1 VLDWPATARQRGL
14 SRRTGGRSVSDG
26 AWSLVGAARMQALD
40 RFTIDELGIPGE
52 ILMENAGRAGLD
64 AVLARHRRALE
75 SHNAEVLVLCGPGN
89 NGGDGLVVARHL
101 MQLGLPVRVGLL
113 ASSAALT
120 GDAAANLARA
130 RAVGVQI
137 DGPDVALP
145 ERGVIIDAIFGTG
158 LSRDVEGTAARLI
171 ERVVEARE
179 HRALDVISIDL
190 PSGIDADTGQV
201 LGCAITADCTITLGS
216 PKIGLAL
223 EPGRSLAGR
232 IHVACIGIAD
242 RLPDEVDA
250 EGRLAAQL
258 WQDATVAAQ
267 LPRRSRGGHKGSF
280 GHVLVVAGSEG
291 KTGAAALCA
300 TAAGR
305 AGAGLVTI
313 ACPRSLNDIL
323 EVKCTEAM
331 TAPVDETAA
340 RGLAESGLARIV
352 ELAAERD
359 AVALGPGIGSAAD
372 ATALVHG
379 LAEKIGVP
387 LVIDADALNSL
398 ARNLSALRARPA
410 ATVLTPHPGEAAR
423 LLGTTPGEINR
434 DRVGAA
440 RELAAQSGAV
450 VALKGAATV
459 CAEPGGRVVVNPTG
473 GPNLASGGTGDVLTG
488 IVAALLAQGLAPFA
502 AAATAVYW
510 HGRAGDRLAF
520 RHGSAGTLAH
530 ELAAELPAAAADIR
544 EARRDERSRRPRQ
557 RGTLVPFPHT

>member
-1 VLDWPATARQRGL
+1 MGDT
-14 SRRTGGRSVSDG
+14 
-26 AWSLVGAARMQALD
+26 AWSLVGSARMQALD

-52 ILMENAGRAGLD
+52 ILMESAGRAVLE
-64 AVLARHRRALE
+64 AVLERHQPALE
-75 SHNAEVLVLCGPGN
+75 SRRSEVLVLCGTGN

-101 MQLGLPVRVGLL
+101 RQLGLPVRVGLL
-113 ASSAALT
+113 GGDSRAT

-130 RAVGVQI
+130 RAVGVPI
-137 DGPDVALP
+137 EGEDVALP
-145 ERGVIIDAIFGTG
+145 ESGVIVDAIFGTG
-158 LSRDVEGTAARLI
+158 LSRDVDGAAARWI
-171 ERVVEARE
+171 ERVASAR
-179 HRALDVISIDL
+179 RSRRLDVISVDL

-201 LGCAITADCTITLGS
+201 LGVAITADCTITLGS
-216 PKIGLAL
+216 PKIGLTL

-232 IHVACIGIAD
+232 IHVARIGIVD
-242 RLPDEVDA
+242 RLPDEMEN

-258 WQDATVAAQ
+258 WHDGFVATQ
-267 LPRRSRGGHKGSF
+267 LPRRPAAGHKGSF
-280 GHVLVVAGSEG
+280 GHVLVIAGSEG

-300 TAAGR
+300 TAAAR

-331 TAPVDETAA
+331 TVAVDETSA

-352 ELAAERD
+352 ALAAERD
-359 AVALGPGIGSAAD
+359 AVALGPGIGVAPD

-387 LVIDADALNSL
+387 LVLDADALNAL
-398 ARNLSALRARPA
+398 ARDVSALRARPA

-423 LLGTTPGEINR
+423 LLGTTPSEINR

-440 RELAAQSGAV
+440 RELAARSGSV

-459 CAEPGGRVVVNPTG
+459 CAEPGGRVIINPTG
-473 GPNLASGGTGDVLTG
+473 GPNLASGGSGDVLTG
-488 IVAALLAQGLAPFA
+488 IVAALLAQGVAPLA

-510 HGRAGDRLAF
+510 HGRAGDLLAR
-520 RHGSAGTLAH
+520 RHGAAGTLAH
-530 ELAAELPAAAADIR
+530 ELADELPAAAVGIR
-544 EARRDERSRRPRQ
+544 EARQDGRSTRPVRT
-557 RGTLVPFPHT
+557 GTLVPFPHP

>member
-1 VLDWPATARQRGL
+1 M
-14 SRRTGGRSVSDG
+14 SDG

-40 RFTIDELGIPGE
+40 RYTIDELGIPGE
-52 ILMENAGRAGLD
+52 ILMENAGRAVLE

-75 SHNAEVLVLCGPGN
+75 SRSAEVLVLCGPGN

-113 ASSAALT
+113 GAAGALA

-130 RAVGVQI
+130 RAVGVEI
-137 DGPDVALP
+137 EGPDVGFP
-145 ERGVIIDAIFGTG
+145 DRGVIVDAIFGTG
-158 LSRDVEGTAARLI
+158 LSRDVEGRAADLI
-171 ERVVEARE
+171 ERVVQARAQ
-179 HRALDVISIDL
+179 RALDVIAIDL

-201 LGCAITADCTITLGS
+201 LGRAITADCTITLGC

-232 IHVACIGIAD
+232 IHVARIGIAE
-242 RLPDEVDA
+242 RLPDEVDT

-258 WQDATVAAQ
+258 WQDEVVASQ
-267 LPRRSRGGHKGSF
+267 LPRRPRGGHKGSF

-323 EVKCTEAM
+323 ETKCTEAM

-340 RGLAESGLARIV
+340 RGLSEAALSRIV
-352 ELAAERD
+352 ELAGERD
-359 AVALGPGIGSAAD
+359 AVALGPGIGTAAD

-387 LVIDADALNSL
+387 LVLDADALNAL
-398 ARNLSALRARPA
+398 ARNVSALRARPA

-423 LLGTTPGEINR
+423 LLGTTPSEINR
-434 DRVGAA
+434 DRVNAA
-440 RELAAQSGAV
+440 RELAALSGAV
-450 VALKGAATV
+450 VALKGAASV
-459 CAEPGGRVVVNPTG
+459 CAEPGGQVVVNPTG
-473 GPNLASGGTGDVLTG
+473 GPNLASGGSGDVLTG
-488 IVAALLAQGLAPFA
+488 IVAALLAQGLPPFA
-502 AAATAVYW
+502 AAATAVYL
-510 HGRAGDRLAF
+510 HGRAGDRLAL
-520 RHGSAGTLAH
+520 RHGLAGTLAH
-530 ELAAELPAAAADIR
+530 ELADELPAAAADIR
-544 EARRDERSRRPRQ
+544 EARRDGRSRRLHRT
-557 RGTLVPFPHT
+557 GTLVPFPHA